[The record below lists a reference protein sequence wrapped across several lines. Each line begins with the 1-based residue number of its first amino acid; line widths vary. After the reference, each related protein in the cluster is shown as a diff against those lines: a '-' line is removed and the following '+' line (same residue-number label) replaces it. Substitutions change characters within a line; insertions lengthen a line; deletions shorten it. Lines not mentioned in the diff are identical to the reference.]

1 MDERNATN
9 PHTVTNS
16 KPYTTLAALSDDLIG
31 IVTAVAP
38 RIVTIDAGGRR
49 LATGTVWRDG
59 IVVTTAHAM
68 RDPEHLRVTT
78 DKGETLDAS
87 FGGWDLGSDLAVLKI
102 EGLTHAELATDESG
116 SQREVSV
123 GQLAVVLA
131 GGREQPAARLTMIAG
146 VGRVERLR
154 RGARLGHVIELDL
167 APFSGYSGGPL
178 VDSGGR
184 LIGINTAGLIRGA
197 ALALP
202 VDFVAKT
209 IDELLTHGRVARGY
223 LGVGMQ
229 PVRVTKEGQSSEPDR
244 PRETGGLLIH
254 ALESDGPAEKAG
266 ILVGDILVNIDGASL
281 NTPARLL
288 EALGSR
294 KVGDSIRLGVRRGG
308 HDTEITMAVG
318 ERPQRTAARRCHGR

>member
-1 MDERNATN
+1 M
-9 PHTVTNS
+9 
-16 KPYTTLAALSDDLIG
+16 
-31 IVTAVAP
+31 
-38 RIVTIDAGGRR
+38 
-49 LATGTVWRDG
+49 
-59 IVVTTAHAM
+59 
-68 RDPEHLRVTT
+68 
-78 DKGETLDAS
+78 
-87 FGGWDLGSDLAVLKI
+87 KI
-102 EGLTHAELATDESG
+102 EGLTRAELATDESG

-167 APFSGYSGGPL
+167 APFPGYSGGPL

-229 PVRVTKEGQSSEPDR
+229 PVRVTKEGQRSEPDR